1 MRDDSP
7 ARVYPWRMARSVP
20 AALALMGCLLALT
33 ACGGGG
39 RDTAAVTPLSSTDG
53 LRAAFEA
60 DAGRPRLIL
69 LLSPT

>member
-1 MRDDSP
+1 
-7 ARVYPWRMARSVP
+7 MARFVP
-20 AALALMGCLLALT
+20 ASLALLGCLLAVT

-39 RDTAAVTPLSSTDG
+39 RDTAAVTRLSSTDE

-60 DAGRPRLIL
+60 DAGKARVVL